1 MRAKSKTEGS
11 LIDQDNSDSFP
22 EPLMLGQYSNLMLDE
37 PPPPHYKHAKY
48 PKPHHNSDNLK
59 REYNE
64 EEKDTPGHFDAS
76 KCRKVDY
83 NQEYHQQTND
93 FLMQGTPLKSGKIY

>member
-1 MRAKSKTEGS
+1 MRAKSKTSGS
-11 LIDQDNSDSFP
+11 LMDQDSSDSFP
-22 EPLMLGQYSNLMLDE
+22 EPLTLGQYSTIMLDE
-37 PPPPHYKHAKY
+37 PPPHHRHPKY
-48 PKPHHNSDNLK
+48 PKPHHHSDNLK

-64 EEKDTPGHFDAS
+64 EGKDTLANYDGK

-83 NQEYHQQTND
+83 NQEYQQTND